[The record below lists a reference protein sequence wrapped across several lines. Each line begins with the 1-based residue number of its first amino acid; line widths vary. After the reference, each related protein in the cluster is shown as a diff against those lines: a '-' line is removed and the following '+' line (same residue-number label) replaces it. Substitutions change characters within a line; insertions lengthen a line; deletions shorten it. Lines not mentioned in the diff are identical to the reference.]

1 MRTGSVSGVPVARKV
16 SQWAIA
22 AVTVALLAIAAVGLS
37 TGGQSAGDR
46 AYAIEQR
53 LRCPTC
59 KSVSVAVSPSETAAG
74 IRRVVAEQVEA
85 GRTDEEIIG
94 YFTQRYGQWVLLEP
108 PFAGQTLL
116 LWLLPLAAAG
126 GGLLVLLT
134 RGRGRAG
141 DCDELPESERQ
152 RVAAALL
159 AYREREDEDDEP

>member
-1 MRTGSVSGVPVARKV
+1 MTRTV
-16 SQWAIA
+16 SQWAVA
-22 AVTVALLAIAAVGLS
+22 AVTLALLAIAAGGLVA
-37 TGGQSAGDR
+37 GNQSPEDR

-59 KSVSVAVSPSETAAG
+59 KTVSVAESPSETAAG
-74 IRRVVAEQVEA
+74 MRQIVAEQVAA
-85 GRTDEEIIG
+85 GRTDEEIFD

-134 RGRGRAG
+134 RGRVTAAAP
-141 DCDELPESERQ
+141 DELSDAERR
-152 RVAAALL
+152 RVAAALD
-159 AYREREDEDDEP
+159 AYREREPEDDEP